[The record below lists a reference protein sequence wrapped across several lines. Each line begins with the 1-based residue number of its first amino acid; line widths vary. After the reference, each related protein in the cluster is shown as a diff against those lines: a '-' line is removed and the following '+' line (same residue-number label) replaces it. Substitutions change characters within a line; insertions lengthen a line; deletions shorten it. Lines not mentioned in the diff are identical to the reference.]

1 MAITLVIVW
10 IIGPGFNM
18 AYMTPSAKITD
29 DGDCTVYSEW
39 PDKTTQKA
47 VGVFTVFLQFIMP
60 LLMLAYGYT
69 RMALVLHRRVETSE
83 PAAAGALVLVVS
95 WSSFHVN
102 VSVNVNQEFLAWL
115 KQPKRQ
121 NWR

>member
-1 MAITLVIVW
+1 MYYFCFSAKRQVAITLVIVW

-29 DGDCTVYSEW
+29 AGHCTVYSEW

-47 VGVFTVFLQFIMP
+47 VGVFTIFLQFILP

-69 RMALVLHRRVETSE
+69 RMALVLHRRVETAE
-83 PAAAGALVLVVS
+83 APVAG
-95 WSSFHVN
+95 
-102 VSVNVNQEFLAWL
+102 
-115 KQPKRQ
+115 
-121 NWR
+121 